1 MLCKHDGKMACHI
14 KETKCVENT
23 THLLTK
29 DIEKC
34 IKIEPGDDLHIVN
47 VDESN
52 IGRRTPKNDTMQS

>member
-1 MLCKHDGKMACHI
+1 MACHI